1 MLPNQ
6 PSTWKPSKWGWKTG
20 NEGAPTSCWCIKK
33 NMLVKPHV
41 LLVKTPFHS
50 KWHVLDV
57 HMNILRSLV
66 YVGLYLYIWWLHHS
80 VQPCFLGC
88 YIAKKSMF
96 VGWYRHIYIIC
107 FSLTPLTNANG
118 FRFGNSMN
126 GTKKSAKVDTVD
138 VCVIGFTT
146 LSQKEME

>member
-1 MLPNQ
+1 M
-6 PSTWKPSKWGWKTG
+6 S
-20 NEGAPTSCWCIKK
+20 
-33 NMLVKPHV
+33 HV
-41 LLVKTPFHS
+41 LLVKTPLHS

-88 YIAKKSMF
+88 YTAKKKSMF

-107 FSLTPLTNANG
+107 FTLTPLTNANG

-126 GTKKSAKVDTVD
+126 GTKKSAEVDTVD

-146 LSQKEME
+146 SSQKEMEYWHTHDLMITDSVILSLFHFFQKSKSSSGKME